1 VVVEVEKVVEL
12 DMVLVVE
19 EEGVAVGGM
28 VLEVIMVL
36 GMEVEKVVV
45 LGVDMVLVESMV
57 EAMEVGVEAVE
68 VVEAAMLL
76 EGHTEADMVEE
87 KVVVMVVVQRV
98 AMLVVVAAALEVVA
112 VVVMVLVVSMELG
125 TEAVEA
131 KVEATVLVAMLLE
144 NATRYYTNLKKNLPI
159 RCGARNKS
167 NLVKNMLIISTII

>member
-1 VVVEVEKVVEL
+1 
-12 DMVLVVE
+12 
-19 EEGVAVGGM
+19 
-28 VLEVIMVL
+28 MVL

-98 AMLVVVAAALEVVA
+98 AMLVVAAAALEVVAVVA

-125 TEAVEA
+125 TEA
-131 KVEATVLVAMLLE
+131 VEATVLVAMLLE